1 MKITELTLENFRN
14 FENYHISFGNKITI
28 FIGRNGM
35 GKTNIIAGLVK
46 ALSFIFSKQRG
57 EPQSQFIR
65 STDQS
70 VKSFD
75 ITDARYVNGDYNY
88 PIILEANGN
97 LSSSDK
103 MKASL
108 MGLDINW
115 SFHQESKTSGLKD
128 SLFRYAYHQFWDYYT
143 DEPKPVLAYFSDSF
157 PHKDTNV
164 GKSMKEKLK
173 SGNPLPAGDGYY
185 QWDKEQSC
193 VNIWKKY
200 YAQLWMNSNL
210 KKSNTDNQTY
220 IDAVNQKLCAF
231 TKDFV
236 NPVIGLE
243 AEYRF
248 DEATLLVCY
257 EDGSNKPFDT
267 LPAGYKRIYSMVLD
281 IVSRSYLLNKNA
293 DPEGIVFID
302 EIELHLHP
310 SLAAVIV
317 ERFHSVFPR
326 IQFIISTHSPVVISN
341 FNQNEGEKD
350 DYRLINLLK
359 DDEGYYYRIIEDIYG
374 LDYNASLTEIM
385 DTPQSKKYQ
394 DDMVEAYL
402 YWLKKDKNKAY
413 KIAEILKQAYGPGSK
428 IIKDLGL

>member
-220 IDAVNQKLCAF
+220 IDAVNQKLYAF

-257 EDGSNKPFDT
+257 EDGSNRPFDT

-341 FNQNEGEKD
+341 FNQNAGEPN

-359 DDEGYYYRIIEDIYG
+359 NEDGYYYRVIDDIYG

-394 DDMVEAYL
+394 DDIVEAYL
-402 YWLKKDKNKAY
+402 YWLKKDKNKAN
-413 KIAEILKQAYGPGSK
+413 KIAEMLKQAYGPGSK

>member
-220 IDAVNQKLCAF
+220 IDAVNQKLYAF

-257 EDGSNKPFDT
+257 EDGSNRPFDT

-341 FNQNEGEKD
+341 FNQKAGEPN

-359 DDEGYYYRIIEDIYG
+359 NEDGYYYRVIDDIYG

-394 DDMVEAYL
+394 DDIVEAYL
-402 YWLKKDKNKAY
+402 YWLKKDKNKAN
-413 KIAEILKQAYGPGSK
+413 KIAEMLKQAYGPGSK